1 MHIVVGVDWS
11 NQAFTAVQVA
21 TRLFTPEELTLV
33 HALDLGFL
41 AHPMVAQAMELRGH
55 DEFLRAMEDSAQQL
69 LDQGS
74 TLVPAD
80 VASVKRVCK
89 KGSAAPVVL
98 DTAKSVAADLLVVGS
113 RGMGRIAEFALGSVS
128 HRVLTHAVCS
138 TLIVKRPLDTLRK
151 VLLAVEGPEDA
162 TRLQGWLLKHPFKQ
176 PVELSVLSV
185 VPVPQ
190 LFGDPPIIPAFAPW
204 EEAAWRSAQEVVD
217 GMVAKLNGAH
227 YKVAGQVF
235 KGEPAGMIAQ
245 EAASCDLLVVSSH
258 TRGVLDRFLLGSV
271 SHSVTHRVACP
282 VLVVRP

>member
-1 MHIVVGVDWS
+1 VHIVVGVDWS
-11 NQAFTAVQVA
+11 NEAFTAVQVA
-21 TRLFTPEELTLV
+21 TRLYTPEELTLV

-41 AHPMVAQAMELRGH
+41 AHPAVAQAMELRGH

-69 LDQGS
+69 LDQTS
-74 TLVPAD
+74 ALVPAD
-80 VASVKRVCK
+80 VTSVKRVCK
-89 KGSAAPVVL
+89 KGSAAAVVL

-113 RGMGRIAEFALGSVS
+113 RGMGRIAEFTLGSVS

-162 TRLQGWLLKHPFKQ
+162 ARLQGWLLKHPFKQ
-176 PVELSVLSV
+176 PVELLVISV
-185 VPVPQ
+185 VPDPQ
-190 LFGDPPIIPAFAPW
+190 FGDPPIILAFAHW
-204 EEAAWRSAQEVVD
+204 EEAVWKSAQEVVD

-235 KGEPAGMIAQ
+235 KGEPAGMIAR
-245 EAASCDLLVVSSH
+245 EAASCDLLVVSFH
-258 TRGVLDRFLLGSV
+258 ARGALDRFLLGSV